1 MSTFLLKSQKIFF
14 YYKVIILVQTVQP
27 MNVLDYAAGDHY
39 MIDVVK
45 L

>member
-1 MSTFLLKSQKIFF
+1 MMIANKYFF

-27 MNVLDYAAGDHY
+27 MNVLDYVAGDHY
-39 MIDVVK
+39 MIEIDVVK